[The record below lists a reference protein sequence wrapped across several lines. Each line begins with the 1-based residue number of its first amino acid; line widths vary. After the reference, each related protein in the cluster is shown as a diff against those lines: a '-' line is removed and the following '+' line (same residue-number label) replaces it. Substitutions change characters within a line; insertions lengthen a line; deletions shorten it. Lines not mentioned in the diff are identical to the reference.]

1 MEKPYLFIL
10 LLLIIIPNYAY
21 CQLKDEAIQ
30 VTFTTEIKEVKLIN
44 DTLISQLKDIIF
56 NKNEEFSKVLKEYTY
71 IDVEPTDWNNIYIFR
86 MGRYLSLGFLPP
98 FGYFYLNGLCFY
110 IKESLPPFVEFTG
123 NKKKLVTKEYIY
135 PTGLRFYID
144 DDTPSVLIE
153 YYCKSFNVYYY

>member
-1 MEKPYLFIL
+1 MEKSYLFIL
-10 LLLIIIPNYAY
+10 LLLIITPNYAY

-30 VTFTTEIKEVKLIN
+30 VTFTTEIKEVKLI
-44 DTLISQLKDIIF
+44 
-56 NKNEEFSKVLKEYTY
+56 NEEFSKVLKEYTY

-86 MGRYLSLGFLPP
+86 MGRDLSLGFLPP